1 MDEQLKTIKPNSPR
15 WMDCDL
21 NCEDCTD
28 APDCPFK
35 RRHDEANLKVSLKTK
50 KEKKQKNKKRKAA
63 AAAVNAR
70 ARKSV
75 QCAAVSQRPPHSSP

>member
-21 NCEDCTD
+21 NCEACTD

-50 KEKKQKNKKRKAA
+50 KEKQQQQLLT
-63 AAAVNAR
+63 R
-70 ARKSV
+70 ARGKASSV
-75 QCAAVSQRPPHSSP
+75 PLYYSSLPTTALN